1 MNKIDIIKRLFF
13 NYTKKHINKIILS
26 VFFALLV
33 AGSTSAIA
41 YLLDPAIKKIFIEKD
56 QALIIIIPI
65 FIIVAFAVKGF
76 SLYVAKVLMI
86 GVSEEVRKDLQCDML
101 NNLVEADTKLIDG
114 KHTGK
119 FISNITNDVSH
130 ITNLISTAVLN
141 IFKDSL
147 TLIGL
152 LIVMFF
158 QNWKLSLVALIM
170 IPLAT
175 FAARTL
181 GKRIGK
187 VATEQMLRAGILN
200 TYLIELFKNHKLIKI
215 FQQEKYEK
223 IRAEKFINDVKEK
236 TIKIATVYVRSS
248 PIMETL
254 TGIMIA
260 VLIFYSGK
268 LVLKNE
274 IDINNFFSFL
284 AAMMLAY
291 QPVRSLATLNI
302 TISQGLSAAKRI
314 LPVIDEKSEL
324 VQNKDDSE
332 IKVDTGNI
340 EFKNVSF
347 KYEKKNEID
356 INNFFS
362 FLAAMMLAYQPV
374 RSLATLNIT
383 ISQGLSAATRI
394 LPIID
399 EKSELQENKNSTEI
413 KVNAGDVEFK
423 NVSFK
428 YEKERKNNTLN
439 SVNIK
444 MLGGKMTSIVGH
456 SGAGKSTILN
466 LIPRF
471 YDAISGDIEIDNQ
484 SIYNCTISS
493 LRKNIS
499 LVSQDTTL
507 FDDTI
512 RNNIAYANLGASQ
525 KEIEEAAK
533 YSYASEFIEKLPNK
547 YETIIGEN
555 GTRLSGGEKQRLSIA
570 RAMLKKSQIIL
581 LDEATSSL
589 DAETENKIQDA
600 INFLTKDRTTI
611 VIAHRLSTILN
622 SDKIYVI
629 DAGTVVGEG
638 THDQLLA
645 NSKVYKNFYEKQI
658 KKV

>member
-1 MNKIDIIKRLFF
+1 MKKIDIVKRLFF
-13 NYTKKHINKIILS
+13 EYTKKHLHKIAFSL
-26 VFFALLV
+26 FFAILV
-33 AGSTSAIA
+33 AGSTSSIA

-56 QALIIIIPI
+56 QTLI
-65 FIIVAFAVKGF
+65 FIIPLFIIIAFTTKGL
-76 SLYVAKVLMI
+76 SLYFAKVLMI

-101 NNLVEADTKLIDG
+101 DNLISADTALIDG

-119 FISNITNDVSH
+119 FISILTNDVSH
-130 ITNLISTAVLN
+130 IINLISVAVLN

-152 LIVMFF
+152 LTVMFF
-158 QNWKLSLVALIM
+158 QNWKLSLIAIIM

-175 FAARTL
+175 LAARTL

-187 VATEQMLRAGILN
+187 VATEQMLKAGVLN
-200 TYLIELFKNHKLIKI
+200 TYLIELFKNHRLIKI
-215 FQQEKYEK
+215 FQQEKHENK
-223 IRAEKFINDVKEK
+223 RADKFIDDVKEK
-236 TIKIATVYVRSS
+236 SKKIATVYVRTS

-260 VLIFYSGK
+260 ILIFYSGK

-291 QPVRSLATLNI
+291 QPVRALATINI
-302 TISQGLSAAKRI
+302 TISQGLSAAARI
-314 LPVIDEKSEL
+314 LPVIDEKSKLIENGDDL
-324 VQNKDDSE
+324 EMKINKGD
-332 IKVDTGNI
+332 IV
-340 EFKNVSF
+340 FKNVFF
-347 KYEKKNEID
+347 KY
-356 INNFFS
+356 
-362 FLAAMMLAYQPV
+362 
-374 RSLATLNIT
+374 
-383 ISQGLSAATRI
+383 
-394 LPIID
+394 D
-399 EKSELQENKNSTEI
+399 EKRT
-413 KVNAGDVEFK
+413 
-423 NVSFK
+423 
-428 YEKERKNNTLN
+428 NNTLD
-439 SVNIK
+439 SVSLKI
-444 MLGGKMTSIVGH
+444 LGGKMTSIVGH

-471 YDAISGDIEIDNQ
+471 YDVNSGNIEIDNQ
-484 SIYNCTISS
+484 SIYNSTINS

-512 RNNIAYANLGASQ
+512 RNNIAYANLNAKQ
-525 KEIEEAAK
+525 EEIEEAAEN
-533 YSYASEFIEKLPNK
+533 SYASEFIEKLPNK

-589 DAETENKIQDA
+589 DAETESKIQGA
-600 INFLTKDRTTI
+600 INLLTKNRTTI
-611 VIAHRLSTILN
+611 VIAHRLSTILS

-629 DAGTVVGEG
+629 DSGRIVGEG
-638 THDQLLA
+638 THDELLI
-645 NSKVYKNFYEKQI
+645 NSIVYKNFYEKQI
-658 KKV
+658 KKT

>member
-13 NYTKKHINKIILS
+13 DYTKKHINKIILS
-26 VFFALLV
+26 LFFALLV

-56 QALIIIIPI
+56 QTLIIIIPI
-65 FIIVAFAVKGF
+65 FIIASFAIKGF

-101 NNLVEADTKLIDG
+101 NNLVEADTRLIDG

-119 FISNITNDVSH
+119 FISNVTNDVNH

-158 QNWKLSLVALIM
+158 QNWKLSLVAIIM

-223 IRAEKFINDVKEK
+223 TRAEKFINDVKEK

-324 VQNKDDSE
+324 LQNKDGSE

-347 KYEKKNEID
+347 KYEK
-356 INNFFS
+356 
-362 FLAAMMLAYQPV
+362 
-374 RSLATLNIT
+374 
-383 ISQGLSAATRI
+383 
-394 LPIID
+394 
-399 EKSELQENKNSTEI
+399 
-413 KVNAGDVEFK
+413 
-423 NVSFK
+423 
-428 YEKERKNNTLN
+428 EKEIRTLN
-439 SVNIK
+439 SVSIK

-484 SIYNCTISS
+484 SIYKCTMQS

-512 RNNIAYANLGASQ
+512 RNNIAYANLNASQ

-533 YSYASEFIEKLPNK
+533 YSFASEFIEKLPNK

-629 DAGTVVGEG
+629 DSGRVVDEG
-638 THDQLLA
+638 NHEQLLA

>member
-13 NYTKKHINKIILS
+13 DYTKKHIKKILLS

-33 AGSTSAIA
+33 AGSTSGIA
-41 YLLDPAIKKIFIEKD
+41 YLLDPAIEKIFIEKD

-65 FIIVAFAVKGF
+65 FIIIAFAVKGF

-141 IFKDSL
+141 LFKDSL

-152 LIVMFF
+152 LTVMFF
-158 QNWKLSLVALIM
+158 QNWKLALIAIIM

-181 GKRIGK
+181 GKRISK
-187 VATEQMLRAGILN
+187 VATEQMLKAGILN

-215 FQQEKYEK
+215 FQQEKYENK
-223 IRAEKFINDVKEK
+223 RAEKFINDVKEK
-236 TIKIATVYVRSS
+236 TVKIATVYVRSS

-302 TISQGLSAAKRI
+302 TISQGLSAATRI
-314 LPVIDEKSEL
+314 LPV
-324 VQNKDDSE
+324 
-332 IKVDTGNI
+332 
-340 EFKNVSF
+340 
-347 KYEKKNEID
+347 
-356 INNFFS
+356 
-362 FLAAMMLAYQPV
+362 
-374 RSLATLNIT
+374 
-383 ISQGLSAATRI
+383 
-394 LPIID
+394 ID
-399 EKSELQENKNSTEI
+399 EKSELQENKNSAEI

-533 YSYASEFIEKLPNK
+533 YSFASEFIEKLPNK